1 MQFTHAQNESYIIN
15 SLTIENGLSNN
26 HVTSVLEDSKGFI
39 WIATYDGLN
48 RWNGYSFETFK
59 KESSNPNSLSGNF
72 LLNLAED
79 KKGNIWIGTNNAG
92 LVRYNVSEEKFYRY
106 FTDPSEETSIPGNI
120 IRSIKIDEND
130 NVWVGTNYGLAKFQP
145 QNNNFKRYQFPTG
158 MASELILDTRRI
170 ISSGIDEIIVQNS
183 LGLFTVNIQNDLIQK
198 LNFVIEGFEGV
209 TFKNNEPLFYDSF
222 GNFWIGSSVGL
233 IKKDTLGNVEVF
245 RNSPNDSKGISS
257 VNISC
262 IYEDSQRNLWVGTSN
277 KGVNLYDRSKNR
289 FSVFQEKTIGSNSIS
304 NNIIT
309 HIVEDSQA
317 NLWVSTQEGGLNILN
332 KNSSPFSFYI
342 HNHLDENSLSS
353 NKVGSIFEDESGEIW
368 IGTKDGGVN
377 QFKKSSG
384 EFKRNFVKTPLVSSS
399 ILGLESADKNSLFA
413 TGWDLGL
420 FKFNKKT
427 GESINLMKDAN
438 TFGKSLSPNI
448 KGITKDSNGNV
459 WLASH
464 EKRGITVYDSN
475 TGMFYNSENPGPF
488 DPVLLGIEYAVSF
501 LEDSKKRL
509 WVVSYAGIYVYD
521 SKLHAFKNIGG
532 DISSLSSNYC
542 FDILEDS
549 KGNIWVGSSA
559 GLDQII
565 HDGDGMRSI
574 RWNDKLD
581 LPINVKSILED
592 DNGLIWLSSN
602 QGLTKFDPETHQ
614 IKHYRINKEIPNQE
628 FYERSRMKSDS
639 GELYFGGI
647 NGLLHFHPD
656 SLFENDPDPRL
667 YLVDFQL
674 FNKSQKVNQ
683 EKSPL
688 KKTVT
693 ETDFIELSHDQSVMT
708 FEFAGLNFKPF
719 QRLEYAYKME
729 GFDDQWYFV
738 GEKRFATYTN
748 LPPGKYNFRVQLAEG
763 NNLLEAG
770 TSVELFI
777 HPPFW
782 KTPVAYAFYLLLIIA
797 IFYFFRK
804 SILYREQLRNEL
816 KLEKIQIKN
825 VTETNLMKL
834 RFFTNVSHEF
844 RTPLTLIKAPIEK
857 LQSNGDLAEDEKKYH
872 FGLIQRNAEK
882 LLKLVDQLMDYRKM
896 EAGSLVLETSQGDI
910 VEFAQ
915 KTWSI
920 FEVLAVKN
928 NISYT
933 FEAKIEKQIMS
944 FDADKLDKIISNL
957 LSNAFKN
964 TRENG
969 NIVLT
974 IEKIERN
981 ENQEPYILIS
991 VKDDGVGIPKKDLK
1005 KIFDRF
1011 YSAQRN
1017 ENDVTKGTG
1026 IGLAL
1031 SQELAELHHG
1041 NISVVSKKGEGAI
1054 FSLMLPVKNL
1064 IQPFIEFPKP
1074 EASQVVKNNI
1084 IERVINYS
1092 IIGEKEL
1099 SLPRVLVLEDDE
1111 ELAAFIYNELAEK
1124 FDVILAKN
1132 GIEGLEKAVIDI
1144 PQIIISD
1151 ITMPEMDGL
1160 EFCKKIKADE
1170 LTSHIPVILLTAR
1183 YSQDVQLEGLES
1195 GADDYIVKPF
1205 NVEVLKSRIN
1215 NLLSSRK
1222 ELAKKFRD
1230 SSSFKFDS
1238 DKIEDSDSK
1247 LIHSIINI
1255 VLENIEEEKINA
1267 DFIAERVN
1275 MSRTLVYLKIEA
1287 LTGQSVNEFV
1297 RNIRLKK
1304 SKQLLKENSRNITE
1318 IAYAVGFSSQSYFSR
1333 SFVKQFGITPKEYQQ
1348 REKK

>member
-1 MQFTHAQNESYIIN
+1 
-15 SLTIENGLSNN
+15 
-26 HVTSVLEDSKGFI
+26 
-39 WIATYDGLN
+39 
-48 RWNGYSFETFK
+48 
-59 KESSNPNSLSGNF
+59 
-72 LLNLAED
+72 
-79 KKGNIWIGTNNAG
+79 
-92 LVRYNVSEEKFYRY
+92 
-106 FTDPSEETSIPGNI
+106 
-120 IRSIKIDEND
+120 
-130 NVWVGTNYGLAKFQP
+130 
-145 QNNNFKRYQFPTG
+145 

-170 ISSGIDEIIVQNS
+170 IQSGKEEIIVQNS
-183 LGLFTVNIQNDLIQK
+183 LGLFTINIQNDLIQK
-198 LNFVIEGFEGV
+198 FNLVIEGFEGIS
-209 TFKNNEPLFYDSF
+209 FKNNEPFFYDSF
-222 GNFWIGSSVGL
+222 SNFWIGSSIGL
-233 IKKDTLGNVEVF
+233 IKKDSLGKIEVF
-245 RNSPNDSKGISS
+245 RNSLNDPKGISS
-257 VNISC
+257 VNISY
-262 IYEDSQRNLWVGTSN
+262 IYEDSKRNLWVGTSN
-277 KGVNLYDRSKNR
+277 KGVNLFDRINNS
-289 FSVFQEKTIGSNSIS
+289 FSVFQEKTIESNSIS

-317 NLWVSTQEGGLNILN
+317 NLWVSTQEGGLNVLN
-332 KNSSPFSFYI
+332 KNSSPFSFYT
-342 HNHLDENSLSS
+342 HNHLDKNSLSS
-353 NKVGSIFEDESGEIW
+353 NKVGSIFQDESGEIW
-368 IGTKDGGVN
+368 IGTKDGGLN
-377 QFKKSSG
+377 QFKKSTG
-384 EFKRNFVKTPLVSSS
+384 EFKRNFIKTPFVSSS
-399 ILGLESADKNSLFA
+399 ILGLESADKYNLFA

-420 FKFNKKT
+420 FKYNIKT
-427 GESINLMKDAN
+427 GASTNLMQKAK
-438 TFGKSLSPNI
+438 TSGKSLSPNI
-448 KGITKDSNGNV
+448 KGITKDSKGNV

-475 TGMFYNSENPGPF
+475 TGMFYNSETPGPF
-488 DPVLLGIEYAVSF
+488 DPILLGIEYAVSF

-509 WVVSYAGIYVYD
+509 WIVSYAGLYVYD
-521 SKLHAFKNIGG
+521 SKLHAFKNIEG
-532 DISSLSSNYC
+532 DLSSLSSNYC

-565 HDGDGMRSI
+565 QEGNSMKSI

-581 LPINVKSILED
+581 LPINIKSILED

-602 QGLTKFDPETHQ
+602 QGLTKFDPETQ
-614 IKHYRINKEIPNQE
+614 QVKHYRINKEIPNQE
-628 FYERSRMKSDS
+628 FYERSKMKSVS

-647 NGLLHFHPD
+647 NGFLHFHPD
-656 SLFENDPDPRL
+656 SLFDNDPEPRL

-688 KKTVT
+688 KKTIT
-693 ETDFIELSHDQSVMT
+693 ETDFIELSYDKSVLT

-763 NNLLEAG
+763 NKLLEAE
-770 TSVELFI
+770 TSLKLFI

-782 KTPVAYAFYLLLIIA
+782 KTPIAYAFYLFLIIA

-857 LQSNGDLAEDEKKYH
+857 LQSNGDLREEEKKYH
-872 FGLIQRNAEK
+872 FDLIQRNAEK

-910 VEFAQ
+910 VEFTH
-915 KTWSI
+915 KVWSI

-933 FEAKIEKQIMS
+933 FDAKIDKQIMC

-969 NIVLT
+969 NISLT
-974 IEKIERN
+974 VEKNEEI
-981 ENQEPYILIS
+981 ENQEPSILIS

-1005 KIFDRF
+1005 RIFERF

-1041 NISVVSKKGEGAI
+1041 NISVISKKGHGAI
-1054 FSLMLPVKNL
+1054 FSLTLPVKN
-1064 IQPFIEFPKP
+1064 QMMAVIETPKP
-1074 EASQVVKNNI
+1074 EASLVMKNHT
-1084 IERVINYS
+1084 IERAIDYS
-1092 IIGEKEL
+1092 LIGEKEPT
-1099 SLPRVLVLEDDE
+1099 LPRVLVLEDDE
-1111 ELAAFIYNELAEK
+1111 ELATFIYNELAGK
-1124 FDVILAKN
+1124 FEVILAKN
-1132 GIEGLEKAVIDI
+1132 GVEGLEKAVMDL

-1160 EFCKKIKADE
+1160 EFCKKIKTDE

-1205 NVEVLKSRIN
+1205 NVEVLKSRIG

-1230 SSSFKFDS
+1230 SSSFIFDS

-1247 LIHSIINI
+1247 LIHAIINI

-1275 MSRTLVYLKIEA
+1275 MSRSLVYLKIEA
-1287 LTGQSVNEFV
+1287 LTSQSVNEFV

-1304 SKQLLKENSRNITE
+1304 SMQLLKESSRNITE

-1333 SFVKQFGITPKEYQQ
+1333 SFVKQFGVTPKEFQQ
-1348 REKK
+1348 KGKI